1 MRVMNALL
9 VPSDQATNPPST
21 QASTQAPDIVHLG
34 RIASCFVGLE
44 AAKFD
49 SGYDDFARIASSN
62 SIEPGWTRDR
72 LESGV
77 ILSEDDFAIYATLW
91 LKLLDAPSSVRGLRQ
106 DTDRNLQN
114 DLLRIARNGGTW
126 ASLAAVPPAQAR

>member
-9 VPSDQATNPPST
+9 VPSDQTTKPPST
-21 QASTQAPDIVHLG
+21 QASTQAPDVHLG

-49 SGYDDFARIASSN
+49 SGYDDFARYASS
-62 SIEPGWTRDR
+62 IIIGEDWTRDR

-91 LKLLDAPSSVRGLRQ
+91 LKLLDAPSSVSGLRQ
-106 DTDRNLQN
+106 HTDLNLQN

-126 ASLAAVPPAQAR
+126 ASLAAAPPAQAR